1 MNKAKTEEGW
11 KGWGCLFVIA
21 VIAAI
26 FWWAAHDQLDSHG
39 WIPHNEE
46 TTITAQPS
54 WFVGESKECVSY
66 PPFNQA
72 EAQPMGKPVGYAV
85 GLIKCDDGP
94 EHRVKIR
101 FFGRIEQPEYQVVK
115 WKCTREEDTFTCFEL
130 SGIRTEK

>member
-1 MNKAKTEEGW
+1 MSKAKTEEGL
-11 KGWGCLFVIA
+11 GCLFVMA

-26 FWWAAHDQLDSHG
+26 FWAAHDGLDSHG

-46 TTITAQPS
+46 TAITAQSS

-85 GLIKCDDGP
+85 GRIKCDDGP

-101 FFGRIEQPEYQVVK
+101 FFGRIEQPEYEVVK
-115 WKCTREEDTFTCFEL
+115 WKCTREEDSFTCYEL